1 MKRSSSVVWHGSG
14 KFGKG
19 LIVSQSKAINDAHYA
34 WNTRYE
40 NAKGTN
46 PEELLAAAHASCFTM
61 KLSFL
66 IEDAGFKAE
75 TIETT
80 STVSL
85 EKSGITESHLVVKAK
100 VPDMDL
106 KKFEELAEKSKN
118 ECPVSRALK
127 INITLESTLVE
138 EVEHDG
144 EIKV

>member
-1 MKRSSSVVWHGSG
+1 MKRSATVIWHGSG

-19 LIVSQSKAINDAHYA
+19 IITSQSKAVSNANYA

-66 IEDAGFKAE
+66 ISDAGFIPE

-80 STVSL
+80 STVTL
-85 EKSGITESHLVVKAK
+85 EKSDITESNLVVKGR
-100 VPDMDL
+100 VPDMD
-106 KKFEELAEKSKN
+106 KKQFEELAEKSKN
-118 ECPVSRALK
+118 ECPVSKALK
-127 INITLESTLVE
+127 LKITLEASMIE
-138 EVEHDG
+138 EVHDG
-144 EIKV
+144 EIKI

>member
-1 MKRSSSVVWHGSG
+1 MKRSSTVIWHGSG

-19 LIVSQSKAINDAHYA
+19 LITSQSKAVNSANYA

-66 IEDAGFKAE
+66 IEEEGFKADVL
-75 TIETT
+75 ETT
-80 STVSL
+80 STVTL
-85 EKSGITESHLVVKAK
+85 EGSNLTESHLVVKGK
-100 VPDMDL
+100 VPDMDK
-106 KKFEELAEKSKN
+106 KKFDELAEKSSR
-118 ECPVSRALK
+118 ECPVSKALK
-127 INITLESTLVE
+127 LKITLESSMVE

-144 EIKV
+144 EIKI